1 MVDVELVDP
10 LPGSVLVGV
19 VVDVVDAGAVVDV
32 ELVPAVLAFFA
43 AALPGF
49 GFGGVVVVVVVG
61 VLVVVGS
68 TAWAEAIACCIILMS
83 CWYSAMFPCARAACA
98 LV

>member
-1 MVDVELVDP
+1 MLDL

-19 VVDVVDAGAVVDV
+19 VVDVVDSGAAVVDV
-32 ELVPAVLAFFA
+32 ELVPPVLAFFVVV
-43 AALPGF
+43 LPGF
-49 GFGGVVVVVVVG
+49 GFGGAVVVVVVG

-68 TAWAEAIACCIILMS
+68 TAWAEEIACCIILMS
-83 CWYSAMFPCARAACA
+83 CWYWARFPCARAVCA